1 MDSEAKD
8 GNIDN
13 FLSQLNAL
21 NKIISSFKETCKIS
35 SYCFDKCVNYPEKSL
50 SNTNKTCIW
59 NCTQRYIE
67 CDHFIKKRSKDSG
80 KLSNINLIDEMNAS
94 SFGKINN

>member
-1 MDSEAKD
+1 MEIKMRAYLRSYFV
-8 GNIDN
+8 NLYLN
-13 FLSQLNAL
+13 FYHFFLLPFFHYL
-21 NKIISSFKETCKIS
+21 LY
-35 SYCFDKCVNYPEKSL
+35 SYFILEKSL

>member
-21 NKIISSFKETCKIS
+21 NK
-35 SYCFDKCVNYPEKSL
+35 V
-50 SNTNKTCIW
+50 CIHVLHYR
-59 NCTQRYIE
+59 CMYR
-67 CDHFIKKRSKDSG
+67 
-80 KLSNINLIDEMNAS
+80 
-94 SFGKINN
+94 